1 MMNLINPTFL
11 LDKGNNDRYDEQ
23 MVPVIFICNKK
34 GKQQTNVIIRIIS
47 SLSSAMT
54 FDQSELAVSEEIKKI
69 DPSTSRNPSSAES
82 VGNIQVGF
90 STSGANSL
98 ATSRAGTRMTVRPD
112 TSMSG
117 ATQGGAAAPN
127 EVVKKTFHGA
137 LNGANIPM
145 ITELGTVYQMY
156 FQVLFYKVFVYLVC

>member
-1 MMNLINPTFL
+1 
-11 LDKGNNDRYDEQ
+11 
-23 MVPVIFICNKK
+23 
-34 GKQQTNVIIRIIS
+34 
-47 SLSSAMT
+47 MT

-90 STSGANSL
+90 STSGGNSL

-117 ATQGGAAAPN
+117 VTGAGATN

-145 ITELGTVYQMY
+145 ITELGNVKLY
-156 FQVLFYKVFVYLVC
+156 F